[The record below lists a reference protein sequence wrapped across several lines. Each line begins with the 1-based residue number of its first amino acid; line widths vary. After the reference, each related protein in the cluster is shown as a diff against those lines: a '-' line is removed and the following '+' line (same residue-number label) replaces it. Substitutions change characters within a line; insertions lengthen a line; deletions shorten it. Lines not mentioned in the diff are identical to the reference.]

1 MKKILSFIALSI
13 TFLSFWF
20 AVNSAY
26 AHTIAGDKD
35 KTVTAEDAIKV
46 RVTEK
51 IPGANCGRHIHG
63 DSSVAVTQDTVNRVD
78 PEATGSY
85 TYECEVKKGFWQ
97 ITLMLGNMIKYFTFI
112 ASLWGVLFI
121 VINGILYSMGGID
134 SGWKDE
140 AKKRITKTLIGLA
153 ILLLS
158 WVILNAIAPWIYTI

>member
-1 MKKILSFIALSI
+1 MKKILSFIALSL
-13 TFLSFWF
+13 TLLSLWF
-20 AVNSAY
+20 IGNIAV
-26 AHTIAGDKD
+26 AHTIAWDKD
-35 KTVTAEDAIKV
+35 KTTTAQDAIKV

-63 DSSVAVTQDTVNRVD
+63 RSDTTIDSSNVNST
-78 PEATGSY
+78 EWSGSY

-97 ITLMLGNMIKYFTFI
+97 ITIMLGNMIKYFTFI

-140 AKKRITKTLIGLA
+140 AKKRITKTLVGLA

>member
-1 MKKILSFIALSI
+1 MKKILNFIALSL
-13 TFLSFWF
+13 TLLSLWF
-20 AVNSAY
+20 IGNIAV
-26 AHTIAGDKD
+26 AHTIGWDKD
-35 KTVTAEDAIKV
+35 KTTTAQDAIKV

-63 DSSVAVTQDTVNRVD
+63 NSSTPVTNDTVNSRSG
-78 PEATGSY
+78 TGSY

-140 AKKRITKTLIGLA
+140 AKKRITKTLVGLA

>member
-1 MKKILSFIALSI
+1 MKKILSLLTLSLI
-13 TFLSFWF
+13 LISFWLVVQQSH
-20 AVNSAY
+20 ADDTPPTTSADSW
-26 AHTIAGDKD
+26 AI
-35 KTVTAEDAIKV
+35 TVVTTAE
-46 RVTEK
+46 
-51 IPGANCGRHIHG
+51 IPGANCEWPNYRE
-63 DSSVAVTQDTVNRVD
+63 DSDGNKIKNT
-78 PEATGSY
+78 ATWNCKV
-85 TYECEVKKGFWQ
+85 EKGFGQ

-112 ASLWGVLFI
+112 AGLWGVLFI